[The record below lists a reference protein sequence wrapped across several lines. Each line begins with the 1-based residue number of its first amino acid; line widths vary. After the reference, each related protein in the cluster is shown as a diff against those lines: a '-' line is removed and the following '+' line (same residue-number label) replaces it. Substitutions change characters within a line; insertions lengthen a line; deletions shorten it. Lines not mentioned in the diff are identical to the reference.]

1 MANPPPN
8 PAVVS
13 NLLTTQ
19 RALLDTICS
28 FLTVATHHVLYLR
41 RLYPPVSFLL
51 TRAYN
56 YPVRQ
61 NRHPDVCEWIRD
73 AIAAVR
79 DQLERNTVE
88 TVAICLFEC
97 DNNQVLEKWSFD
109 LRTLPV
115 VVKQDRDV
123 PFASLDDVELRRK
136 VNVTDLEA
144 SFRGLLSRLN
154 TVAGKLRP
162 LPDGDGA
169 PECSFTMTIEVKDGA
184 DRPVGRL
191 KKEERAWIVAEPD
204 AFEDSEDDMAEH
216 TAKKTGKQ
224 TTTQGKT
231 HPIRRLEAGELRM
244 EMFVEEADVKF
255 KFPSKHKTTL
265 EKASELS
272 YGAGTEKFDPQN
284 GYELEEPD
292 INRKPQGGAFTDYQ
306 RG

>member
-8 PAVVS
+8 PAVTS

-19 RALLDTICS
+19 RALLDTVCS
-28 FLTVATHHVLYLR
+28 FLTVATHHVLFLR
-41 RLYPPVSFLL
+41 RLYPPISFLL

-79 DQLERNTVE
+79 DQLERSTVE
-88 TVAICLFEC
+88 TVAICIFEC
-97 DNNQVLEKWSFD
+97 DNSQVLEKWTFD
-109 LRTLPV
+109 LHALPV
-115 VVKQDRDV
+115 VTKQDRDV
-123 PFASLDDVELRRK
+123 PFASLDDAELRRK
-136 VNVTDLEA
+136 INVTDLEA

-169 PECSFTMTIEVKDGA
+169 PECSFTITIQVKDGA

-191 KKEERAWIVAEPD
+191 KKEERAWVVAEPD
-204 AFEDSEDDMAEH
+204 VFEVSDEDIVEDL
-216 TAKKTGKQ
+216 TKKSARRSTSQ
-224 TTTQGKT
+224 ART
-231 HPIRRLEAGELRM
+231 HPVRRLEAGELRM

-255 KFPSKHKTTL
+255 TFPSTHKTTL
-265 EKASELS
+265 EKAAELS
-272 YGAGTEKFDPQN
+272 YGAGSEKFDPQN